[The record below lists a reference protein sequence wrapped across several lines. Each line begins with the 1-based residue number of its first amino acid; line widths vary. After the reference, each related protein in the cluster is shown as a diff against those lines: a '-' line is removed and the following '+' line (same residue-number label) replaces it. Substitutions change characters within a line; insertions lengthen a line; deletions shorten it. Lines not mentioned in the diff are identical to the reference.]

1 MSINSAIAKVILGSG
16 QFIGVNHYS
25 HRKGIERANH
35 FLKMQNVLSIIEAA
49 KGCGFG
55 GMMISTHPTSIKIL
69 NELSKDK
76 KLKDN
81 FQIYP
86 NLPYM
91 QKYVIG
97 ANEKGMVGFV
107 LDMLKSNSISNLA
120 KGARAVLANDLYKI
134 LKSLIDIELSFFSK
148 LEMGPVFLHNI
159 LTDLALSLRIE
170 EIFHFYIEYI
180 QKKYGLNGAFVTL
193 NFPELSKYFK
203 EIGLDQP
210 IIQAPF
216 NKIGFQMNPS
226 IDSNIAAIESFQ
238 GIFVAMTTLAAG
250 FLGPH
255 EAYSY
260 LSSINNINSITVGA
274 STNEHLKQTYN
285 HIIEIRKY

>member
-1 MSINSAIAKVILGSG
+1 MSINNVIAKVILGSG

-25 HRKGIERANH
+25 HKKGIERANH
-35 FLKMQNVLSIIEAA
+35 FMKIKNVLSIIEAA
-49 KGCGFG
+49 KECGFG

-69 NELSKDK
+69 NELSKNK
-76 KLKDN
+76 RLKDN

-120 KGARAVLANDLYKI
+120 KGARAVLSNDLYKI
-134 LKSLIDIELSFFSK
+134 LKSLIEIELSSFSK
-148 LEMGPVFLHNI
+148 LEMGPVFLHNV

-170 EIFHFYIEYI
+170 TIFHFYIEYI
-180 QKKYGLNGAFVTL
+180 QKQYGVKGGFVTL
-193 NFPELSKYFK
+193 NFPELLKYFK

-210 IIQAPF
+210 LIQAPF
-216 NKIGFQMNPS
+216 NKTGFQMNPS
-226 IDSNIAAIESFQ
+226 IDSNITALKSFQ

-250 FLGPH
+250 FLGPR

-260 LSSINNINSITVGA
+260 LSSIKNINSIIVGA
-274 STNEHLKQTYN
+274 STNDHLKQSYN
-285 HIIEIRKY
+285 HIIEMKEN